1 MFAPALVAGLLAA
14 GASISWTRDYTK
26 AFAQAEEQRLPVL
39 LFFRSNCGGGN
50 TPQNPLA
57 VTVTA
62 PRGEAS
68 GGPIEHQEGL
78 SACDRMQEDV
88 WENPAVV
95 SLVERYIPVVLDA
108 GDKTLEVRYQA
119 VRMPTTL
126 ITDPWGN
133 EVFRTTGYLE
143 RDKMARIL
151 EAVPRDFAPLAPA
164 GQTLKANPTD
174 FGALTS
180 AARFYEGAGLP
191 QVSDRLYAAAL
202 AAPGGMDVARAPSG
216 RHQPRTHPDGASQ
229 PRGGGGLPLR
239 EGARGCSRRSRLR
252 CPAPRP
258 RQRPPDPGQAQ
269 GGGGGLKQ
277 MESRF
282 AASPLHRAREREPG
296 RNPEVAQRGRTY
308 APRRPPVFRMS
319 RMSEM
324 VMPLSAAFTMS

>member
-202 AAPGGMDVARAPSG
+202 AAPGGMDVAARRQAVISRGLILMARLNRAEEAASLFA
-216 RHQPRTHPDGASQ
+216 RELAAAPDGPGSDALLL
-229 PRGGGGLPLR
+229 GLVN
-239 EGARGCSRRSRLR
+239 ARLT
-252 CPAPRP
+252 
-258 RQRPPDPGQAQ
+258 Q
-269 GGGGGLKQ
+269 GKRKEAEAALKQ

-282 AASPLHRAREREPG
+282 AASPYTARAKENLAGTRK
-296 RNPEVAQRGRTY
+296 
-308 APRRPPVFRMS
+308 
-319 RMSEM
+319 
-324 VMPLSAAFTMS
+324 